1 MLLKI
6 ISVFIPVP
14 CCFYYYCSVIH
25 LEVWDGD
32 TTGSS
37 FIIQDCLGYP
47 VIFLCILKNFKTFF
61 KFLWWIGLEFLFGL
75 YLYIAFK
82 RIVIVTMSIFAFKR
96 IVIFTMLIF
105 VYYEH
110 GISSYVFN
118 YFAQHL
124 KFFIIKV
131 KKKRKCGKALF
142 LVIT

>member
-1 MLLKI
+1 M
-6 ISVFIPVP
+6 
-14 CCFYYYCSVIH
+14 
-25 LEVWDGD
+25 
-32 TTGSS
+32 
-37 FIIQDCLGYP
+37 
-47 VIFLCILKNFKTFF
+47 
-61 KFLWWIGLEFLFGL
+61 
-75 YLYIAFK
+75 YIAFK